1 MSGKKLALLGVVITA
16 AIGISA
22 LLGAVTGGILVL
34 RLVQRQTPPAAI
46 QVAEPTAAPQILTFA
61 DTEINTAVTRAAEAA
76 APSVVTVVSTVSG
89 GVTFFG
95 RIPDQQSSGSGFILT
110 GDGYILTNHHVVEGA
125 RDVSVILADGTNL
138 PAQIV
143 GTDVF
148 ADLAVLKVDGQMP
161 AVARLGNSDRL
172 KPGEAVIAIG
182 SPLGDF
188 KNSVTQGV
196 ISATG
201 RSIDTGNGYSMENLI
216 QTDTAINQGNSGG
229 PLVNL
234 NSEVIGVNTL
244 IVRGGEMG
252 SAIAEGLGFAI
263 PSNTAR
269 MISEQII
276 QKGYF
281 ARPDLGVRTVSVSPA
296 IAARYGLPVQW
307 GAFVSEVESGSPAAA
322 AGIETGDIIVR
333 IGERQIG
340 ANLSYYNAL
349 FAYAPGDTVEVE
361 IVRGTQNQ
369 TLNVQ
374 LREMPRQ

>member
-1 MSGKKLALLGVVITA
+1 MSKKHIALFGVIIA
-16 AIGISA
+16 AAVGISA
-22 LLGAVTGGILVL
+22 VLGAVTGGILAL
-34 RLVQRQTPPAAI
+34 RFMQRQPLPVVNESAR
-46 QVAEPTAAPQILTFA
+46 PSAAPQILNFA

-76 APSVVTVVSTVSG
+76 GPSVVTVVSTVSG

-110 GDGYILTNHHVVEGA
+110 SDGYILTNQHVIEGA

-138 PAQIV
+138 PAQIA

-148 ADLAVLKVDGQMP
+148 ADLAVLKVEGQMP
-161 AVARLGNSDRL
+161 AVAQLGNSDRL
-172 KPGEAVIAIG
+172 KPGETVIAIG

-201 RSIDTGNGYSMENLI
+201 RAIDTGNGYSMENLI

-252 SAIAEGLGFAI
+252 GAIAEGLGFAI
-263 PSNTAR
+263 PANTAR

-281 ARPDLGVRTVSVSPA
+281 ARPDLGVRTVSVTPA

-307 GAFVSEVESGSPAAA
+307 GAFVSEVENGGPAAL
-322 AGIETGDIIVR
+322 AGIEAGDIIVR
-333 IGERQIG
+333 IGERAIG
-340 ANLSYYNAL
+340 ANMSFYNAL

-361 IVRGTQNQ
+361 MLRGTQ
-369 TLNVQ
+369 TRMVEVQ
-374 LREMPRQ
+374 LREMSR

>member
-1 MSGKKLALLGVVITA
+1 MTRKNIALWGLFIVA

-34 RLVQRQTPPAAI
+34 RVLQNEALPPA
-46 QVAEPTAAPQILTFA
+46 VHETSPNAAPQILNFA
-61 DTEINTAVTRAAEAA
+61 DTEINTAVTRAAEAVG
-76 APSVVTVVSTVSG
+76 PSVVTVVGTVSG
-89 GVTFFG
+89 GVSFFG

-110 GDGYILTNHHVVEGA
+110 SDGYILTNQHVIEGA
-125 RDVSVILADGTNL
+125 REVSIILADGTSL
-138 PAQIV
+138 PAQIA

-148 ADLAVLKVDGQMP
+148 ADLAVLKVEGEMP
-161 AVARLGNSDRL
+161 AVAPLGNSDRL

-201 RSIDTGNGYSMENLI
+201 RAIDTGSGYSMENLI

-234 NSEVIGVNTL
+234 NGEVIGVNTL

-252 SAIAEGLGFAI
+252 GAIAEGLGFAI

-269 MISEQII
+269 IISEQII

-281 ARPDLGVRTVSVSPA
+281 ARPDLGVRTVSVTPA

-307 GAFVSEVESGSPAAA
+307 GAFVSELEPGSPAAQA
-322 AGIETGDIIVR
+322 RIEAGDIIVR
-333 IGERQIG
+333 IGERQVG
-340 ANLSYYNAL
+340 AEMSYYNAL
-349 FAYAPGDTVEVE
+349 FAYAPGETVEVE
-361 IVRGTQNQ
+361 IVRGTQASIVE
-369 TLNVQ
+369 VQ
-374 LREMPRQ
+374 LREMPR